1 MNGAN
6 VVIKSNG
13 ILLLFQKQMTKGLT
27 VILVLILV
35 VFAVLAVQFAV
46 STHSALAFNPQPVSI
61 GMATPITVRIV
72 NPHGIRHAVAW
83 IEQDGTI
90 SPLTEENQPAKRFV
104 FRRVPA
110 SPQSVAFKAGKEQVP
125 TLKEGKAQIVFEAKS
140 NDFRGATDRTATDVT
155 VILRPPSVVS
165 DDFQHYINQGGS
177 ELAIFTPSGSWTD
190 SGVRVGDRQFRSFPF
205 PGDPGRRFALF
216 AYSWNTPADTA
227 PAVYAKNAAG
237 TEASTHFWFK
247 VFPKKFRM
255 RDLEIDDQF
264 LEKVVNDID
273 PSGSGDLLT
282 RFLKINREM
291 RRENDK
297 TLSDLRFKTAE
308 KFLWNQ
314 SFLQLANS
322 KVESAFADVRSY
334 MYKGK
339 KIDPQTHLGFDLST
353 TLHHPVVA
361 ANSGR
366 VVWAQRL
373 GIYGNCIVIDH
384 GYGLQSIYGHLSEFE
399 VKEGD
404 IVALGQ
410 EIGRSGSTGLAGGD
424 HLHFSMQVD
433 GVQVNPIEWWDEHWI
448 KDHMRIR
455 LPLPTNE

>member
-1 MNGAN
+1 
-6 VVIKSNG
+6 
-13 ILLLFQKQMTKGLT
+13 MTKGLT
-27 VILVLILV
+27 VIVVLVLVLV
-35 VFAVLAVQFAV
+35 VFAVLTVQFAV
-46 STHSALAFNPQPVSI
+46 STHSTLAFDPQPVSI
-61 GMATPITVRIV
+61 GMATPITVRIA

-90 SPLTEENQPAKRFV
+90 SPLTEENQPAKHFV

-110 SPQSVAFKAGKEQVP
+110 SPQSVAFNAGKEQAP
-125 TLKEGKAQIVFEAKS
+125 TLKEGKARIVFEAKS
-140 NDFRGATDRTATDVT
+140 NDFRGATDRTSTDVT

-177 ELAIFTPSGSWTD
+177 ELAILTPSGSWTEA
-190 SGVRVGDRQFRSFPF
+190 GVRVGDHDFRSFPF
-205 PGDPGRRFALF
+205 PGDPARRFALF
-216 AYSWNTPADTA
+216 AYSWNTPTDTE
-227 PAVYAKNAAG
+227 PTVYAKNAAG
-237 TEASTHFWFK
+237 TEALAHFWFK

-273 PSGSGDLLT
+273 PGGSGDLLT

-334 MYKGK
+334 IYKGK
-339 KIDPQTHLGFDLST
+339 KIDQQTHLGFDLST

-373 GIYGNCIVIDH
+373 GIYGNCLVIDH

-404 IVALGQ
+404 IVTLGQ

-448 KDHMRIR
+448 KDHMRKR